1 MFNWCGESKADHSTV
16 GEGLQF
22 IKMSEPDAKRSR
34 AKKNAVKATPP
45 SDLAAGLNS
54 PRPSPLT
61 SLGSMQ
67 AIINAMPNPVM
78 LKDRF
83 HRLVLVNDA
92 FCELLNQTREDLL
105 GDDGEKI
112 PEDQRDVFWEI
123 DDEVFRS
130 GLPNENEEVLTDGAG
145 SLRVVLTR
153 KCLVTL
159 PPQSGQQ
166 QFLLG
171 VITDVIR
178 FRESEA
184 RAQYL
189 AEHDALTGLAN
200 RAQLNDRLDA
210 QIKAAGEG
218 NNKIALLLLD
228 LDGFKEVNDTQGHH
242 VGDELLK
249 IIAKRLAGLV
259 RAGDVVARYGGD
271 EFCILQT
278 SATRLLDLAEKTIT
292 AVGRPIS
299 VNGHQLGVTA
309 SVGIA
314 VFPED
319 GATSDELMQSAD
331 SALYHVKRTGR
342 AGFYKYQPQ
351 AHLDQPQHWNV
362 EHALREALGTDQLSL
377 EFQALAS
384 AHDGQLRGFEALC
397 RWCHP
402 VHGDI
407 SPEVFIPVAESTGL
421 IKELGAWVL
430 REACQQAARWEWP
443 VQVAVNVSPCQ
454 LEDHDFPDVVFEA
467 LKAANLPPNRLELE
481 ITESALIGQSDATT
495 ETLSVLRAEGVGF
508 ALDDFGAGWSS
519 LSTLRKFK
527 FDRLKIDKSFIW
539 QIESDPRSVAIV
551 RAVLGLAKSLGV
563 PVTAEGIEDQSQ
575 LLALRNMGCT
585 EVQGFHLGRPS
596 SVASLPAPEPW
607 RAINETDEKPN

>member
-1 MFNWCGESKADHSTV
+1 
-16 GEGLQF
+16 
-22 IKMSEPDAKRSR
+22 
-34 AKKNAVKATPP
+34 
-45 SDLAAGLNS
+45 
-54 PRPSPLT
+54 
-61 SLGSMQ
+61 MQ
-67 AIINAMPNPVM
+67 AIVNAMPNPVM

-92 FCELLNQTREDLL
+92 FCDLLNQTREELL
-105 GDDGEKI
+105 GEAGEKV
-112 PEDQRDVFWEI
+112 PDDQKDVFWKI
-123 DDEVFRS
+123 DDEVFRT
-130 GLPNENEEVLTDGAG
+130 GLPNENEEVLTDGTG
-145 SLRVVLTR
+145 SLRVILTR

-159 PPQSGQQ
+159 PTQSGSQK
-166 QFLLG
+166 FLLG
-171 VITDVIR
+171 VITDVTR
-178 FRESEA
+178 FREAEA

-200 RAQLNDRLDA
+200 RAQLNDRLEA
-210 QIKAAGEG
+210 EIKSARGTD
-218 NNKIALLLLD
+218 NKLALLLLD

-278 SATRLLDLAEKTIT
+278 SASRSLDLAEKIIT
-292 AVGRPIS
+292 TVSRPIS
-299 VNGHQLGVTA
+299 AGGHQLCVTA

-314 VFPED
+314 IFPED
-319 GATSDELMQSAD
+319 GTTGDELLQSAD
-331 SALYHVKRTGR
+331 SALYHVKRSGR

-351 AHLDQPQHWNV
+351 GHLDQSQHWNV
-362 EHALREALGTDQLSL
+362 EHELRNALGTDQLSL
-377 EFQALAS
+377 EFQPLAS
-384 AHDGQLRGFEALC
+384 ARDGQLRGFEALC
-397 RWCHP
+397 RWQHP
-402 VHGDI
+402 VYGDI
-407 SPEVFIPVAESTGL
+407 SPEVFIPVAESTGI

-454 LEDHDFPDVVFEA
+454 LEDHDFPDMVFEA
-467 LKAANLPPNRLELE
+467 LGEAKLPPHRLELE

-495 ETLSVLRAEGVGF
+495 ESLSVLRAKGVGF

-563 PVTAEGIEDQSQ
+563 PVTAEGIEDQAQ

-596 SVASLPAPEPW
+596 SVASLPTLEPW
-607 RAINETDEKPN
+607 RSIKESNETK

>member
-1 MFNWCGESKADHSTV
+1 MRNDLEHQKKPHTA
-16 GEGLQF
+16 
-22 IKMSEPDAKRSR
+22 PRSPE
-34 AKKNAVKATPP
+34 KP
-45 SDLAAGLNS
+45 GLNS

-61 SLGSMQ
+61 SASSMQ
-67 AIINAMPNPVM
+67 AIINAMPNAVL

-92 FCELLNQTREDLL
+92 FCELLNQTREELL
-105 GDDGEKI
+105 GEEGEKV
-112 PEDQRDVFWEI
+112 PDDQRDVFWRI
-123 DDEVFRS
+123 DDEVFRT
-130 GLPNENEEVLTDGAG
+130 GVPNENEEVLTDGTG
-145 SLRVVLTR
+145 SLRVILTR

-159 PPQSGQQ
+159 PTLSGPQ

-171 VITDVIR
+171 VITDVTR

-189 AEHDALTGLAN
+189 AEHDSLTGLAN
-200 RAQLNDRLDA
+200 RVQLNDRLETE
-210 QIKAAGEG
+210 INAAGDTG
-218 NNKIALLLLD
+218 GKLALLLLD

-278 SATRLLDLAEKTIT
+278 SAERSLELAEKIIAT
-292 AVGRPIS
+292 VGRPIS
-299 VNGHQLGVTA
+299 VDGQQLSVTA

-319 GATSDELMQSAD
+319 GATADDLLQSAD

-342 AGFYKYQPQ
+342 AGFYKYQPADFNPSQ
-351 AHLDQPQHWNV
+351 TWNI

-377 EFQALAS
+377 EFQPLAS
-384 AHDGQLRGFEALC
+384 AEDGQLRGFEALC
-397 RWCHP
+397 RWQHP
-402 VHGDI
+402 THGLI
-407 SPEVFIPVAESTGL
+407 SPEVFIPIAEATGI

-430 REACQQAARWEWP
+430 REACRQAAHWEWP

-454 LEDHDFPDVVFEA
+454 LEESNFPDIVIDA
-467 LKAANLPPNRLELE
+467 LNEANLPPQRLELE

-495 ETLSVLRAEGVGF
+495 EALSVLRAKGIGF

-563 PVTAEGIEDQSQ
+563 PVTAEGIEDQAQ
-575 LLALRNMGCT
+575 LLALRNMGCS

-596 SVASLPAPEPW
+596 AVASLPALDPW
-607 RAINETDEKPN
+607 RAINDVKDTSS

>member
-1 MFNWCGESKADHSTV
+1 
-16 GEGLQF
+16 
-22 IKMSEPDAKRSR
+22 
-34 AKKNAVKATPP
+34 
-45 SDLAAGLNS
+45 
-54 PRPSPLT
+54 
-61 SLGSMQ
+61 MQ

-105 GDDGEKI
+105 GEEGEKI
-112 PEDQRDVFWEI
+112 PDDQRDVFWEI
-123 DDEVFRS
+123 DDEVFRT
-130 GLPNENEEVLTDGAG
+130 GLPNENEEVLTDGTG

-159 PPQSGQQ
+159 PTQSGQQ

-171 VITDVIR
+171 VITDVTR

-200 RAQLNDRLDA
+200 RAQLNDRLEA
-210 QIKAAGEG
+210 EIKAAGG
-218 NNKIALLLLD
+218 TDNKLALLLLD

-278 SATRLLDLAEKTIT
+278 SAARSADLAEKIIT
-292 AVGRPIS
+292 TVGRPVS
-299 VNGHQLGVTA
+299 VNGRQLCVTA

-314 VFPED
+314 IFPED
-319 GATSDELMQSAD
+319 GTTSDELLQSAD
-331 SALYHVKRTGR
+331 SALYHVKRSGR
-342 AGFYKYQPQ
+342 AGFYKYQPEV
-351 AHLDQPQHWNV
+351 HLDQSQRWNV
-362 EHALREALGTDQLSL
+362 EHELREALGTDQLSL
-377 EFQALAS
+377 EFQPLAS
-384 AHDGQLRGFEALC
+384 AQDGQLRGFEALC
-397 RWCHP
+397 RWQHP
-402 VHGDI
+402 VYGEI
-407 SPEVFIPVAESTGL
+407 SPDVFIPVAEATGL

-430 REACQQAARWEWP
+430 REACRQAARWEWP

-454 LEDHDFPDVVFEA
+454 LEDHNFPDMVFDA
-467 LKAANLPPNRLELE
+467 LREANLPPHRLELE
-481 ITESALIGQSDATT
+481 VTESALIGQSDTTT
-495 ETLSVLRAEGVGF
+495 EALSVLRAKGIGF

-563 PVTAEGIEDQSQ
+563 PVTAEGIEDQAQ

-585 EVQGFHLGRPS
+585 EVQGFHLGRPN
-596 SVASLPAPEPW
+596 SVASLPAQEPW
-607 RAINETDEKPN
+607 QAINETNEKPS

>member
-1 MFNWCGESKADHSTV
+1 
-16 GEGLQF
+16 
-22 IKMSEPDAKRSR
+22 
-34 AKKNAVKATPP
+34 
-45 SDLAAGLNS
+45 
-54 PRPSPLT
+54 
-61 SLGSMQ
+61 MQ
-67 AIINAMPNPVM
+67 TIINAMPNPVL

-105 GDDGEKI
+105 GEEGEKI

-123 DDEVFRS
+123 DDEVFRT

-159 PPQSGQQ
+159 PTQSGPQ

-171 VITDVIR
+171 VITDVTR

-200 RAQLNDRLDA
+200 RAQLNDRLEAEIKTAGDA
-210 QIKAAGEG
+210 D
-218 NNKIALLLLD
+218 NKLALLLLD

-278 SATRLLDLAEKTIT
+278 SATRSLDLAEKTIAT
-292 AVGRPIS
+292 VSRPIS
-299 VNGHQLGVTA
+299 VNGLQLCVTA

-319 GATSDELMQSAD
+319 GTTSDELLQSAD

-342 AGFYKYQPQ
+342 AGFYKHQPQ
-351 AHLDQPQHWNV
+351 AHLDQSQHWNV
-362 EHALREALGTDQLSL
+362 EHALREALGTSQLSL

-384 AHDGQLRGFEALC
+384 AQDGQLRGFEALC
-397 RWCHP
+397 RWHHP

-407 SPEVFIPVAESTGL
+407 SPDVFIPVAESTGL

-430 REACQQAARWEWP
+430 REACQQAAGWEWP

-467 LKAANLPPNRLELE
+467 LKEANLPPHRLELE

-495 ETLSVLRAEGVGF
+495 ETLSVLRAKGVGF

-563 PVTAEGIEDQSQ
+563 PVTAEGIEDQAQ

-607 RAINETDEKPN
+607 RAIIEKNEKPS

>member
-1 MFNWCGESKADHSTV
+1 MRNHPKNQKKADTA
-16 GEGLQF
+16 
-22 IKMSEPDAKRSR
+22 PRS
-34 AKKNAVKATPP
+34 P
-45 SDLAAGLNS
+45 DLATGSNS
-54 PRPSPLT
+54 LRTSPLT
-61 SLGSMQ
+61 SASSMQ
-67 AIINAMPNPVM
+67 AIINAMPNPVL

-92 FCELLNQTREDLL
+92 FCELLNQKREDLL
-105 GDDGEKI
+105 GAEGEKV
-112 PEDQRDVFWEI
+112 PDDQRDVFWKV
-123 DDEVFRS
+123 DDEVFRT
-130 GLPNENEEVLTDGAG
+130 GLPNENEEVITDGAG

-159 PPQSGQQ
+159 PTLSGPQ

-171 VITDVIR
+171 VITDVTR

-200 RAQLNDRLDA
+200 RAQLNDRLEA
-210 QIKAAGEG
+210 EIKTAGG
-218 NNKIALLLLD
+218 TDSKIALLLLD

-271 EFCILQT
+271 EFCVLQT
-278 SATRLLDLAEKTIT
+278 SASRSVDLAEKIIT
-292 AVGRPIS
+292 TVGRPIS
-299 VNGHQLGVTA
+299 VNGRQLCVTA

-314 VFPED
+314 VFSED
-319 GATSDELMQSAD
+319 GTTSDELLQSAD
-331 SALYHVKRTGR
+331 SALYYVKRTGR

-351 AHLDQPQHWNV
+351 AHLSQLQQWNV
-362 EHALREALGTDQLSL
+362 ENGLRQALGTDQLSL
-377 EFQALAS
+377 EFQPLAS
-384 AHDGQLRGFEALC
+384 AEDGKLRGFEALC
-397 RWCHP
+397 RWRHP
-402 VHGDI
+402 THGFI

-421 IKELGAWVL
+421 IKELGAWIL

-454 LEDHDFPDVVFEA
+454 LEDPNFPDVVFEA
-467 LKAANLPPNRLELE
+467 LHQANLPPQRLELE
-481 ITESALIGQSDATT
+481 VTESALIGQSDTTT
-495 ETLSVLRAEGVGF
+495 ESLSVLRDRGVDF

-563 PVTAEGIEDQSQ
+563 PVTAEGIEDQAQ

-596 SVASLPAPEPW
+596 AIASLPAPEPW
-607 RAINETDEKPN
+607 RAIKDAKDKSS

>member
-1 MFNWCGESKADHSTV
+1 MKSGAANDKGPGMRSHHQKGADLTP
-16 GEGLQF
+16 L
-22 IKMSEPDAKRSR
+22 PP
-34 AKKNAVKATPP
+34 AVT
-45 SDLAAGLNS
+45 AGVNS
-54 PRPSPLT
+54 PQASPLT
-61 SLGSMQ
+61 SANSMQ
-67 AIINAMPNPVM
+67 TIINAMPNAVL

-83 HRLVLVNDA
+83 HKLVLVNDA
-92 FCELLNQTREDLL
+92 LCELLNQTREELL
-105 GDDGEKI
+105 GEEGEKV
-112 PEDQRDVFWEI
+112 PEDQRDVFWRI
-123 DDEVFRS
+123 DDEVFKT
-130 GLPNENEEVLTDGAG
+130 GLPNENEEVLTDGTG

-159 PPQSGQQ
+159 PTLSGPQ

-171 VITDVIR
+171 VITDVTR

-184 RAQYL
+184 RAHYL

-200 RAQLNDRLDA
+200 RAQLNDRLEA
-210 QIKAAGEG
+210 EIKTAGG
-218 NNKIALLLLD
+218 ADDKLALLLLD
-228 LDGFKEVNDTQGHH
+228 LDGFKEVNDSQGHH

-249 IIAKRLAGLV
+249 IVAKRLAGLV

-278 SATRLLDLAEKTIT
+278 SAARSLDLAETIIT
-292 AVGRPIS
+292 TIGRPIS
-299 VNGHQLGVTA
+299 VDGQELHVTA

-319 GATSDELMQSAD
+319 GTTSEELLQSAD

-351 AHLDQPQHWNV
+351 ANLDPAQHWNV
-362 EHALREALGTDQLSL
+362 EQGLREALGTDQLSL
-377 EFQALAS
+377 EFQPLAS
-384 AHDGQLRGFEALC
+384 AEDGQLRGFEALC
-397 RWCHP
+397 RWHHP
-402 VHGDI
+402 IHGFI

-430 REACQQAARWEWP
+430 REACRQAAQWEWP

-454 LEDHDFPDVVFEA
+454 LEESNFPDLVIDA
-467 LKAANLPPNRLELE
+467 LNQANLPHQRLELE
-481 ITESALIGQSDATT
+481 ITESALIGQSEATT
-495 ETLSVLRAEGVGF
+495 EALSVLRDKGIGF

-519 LSTLRKFK
+519 LSTVRKFK

-563 PVTAEGIEDQSQ
+563 PVTAEGIEDQAQ

-596 SVASLPAPEPW
+596 AVASLPALDPW
-607 RAINETDEKPN
+607 RAIKDVKDKSS